1 MELVFYFF
9 CSATSDE
16 RREKFNMR
24 KALIVGIDYYNN
36 VAPLYGCS
44 TDACAVDSVLS
55 TNGDGTKNFDTKLC
69 IATDQYSIISRKE
82 LKNNIEELF
91 KDNCEISLFYFSGHG
106 YIESTGGY
114 LITSDCS
121 EGDDG
126 LPMSDLLNIANASPA
141 RNKIIVLDCC
151 HSGIMGNPSYL
162 DASILKEGMTI
173 LTASSAEQYALEE
186 EGSGVFTKLFVNAL
200 NGSAAN
206 LLGDITPGSIYAH
219 IDQSLGLWEQR
230 PIFKTN
236 IRQFTVL
243 RRMFPSI
250 SLADLKKI
258 VELFPMKDQ
267 DFKLDPSFEPQ
278 STNPNEEN
286 MKKFEILQKY
296 NRINLVVPVDS
307 KHMYFA
313 AMEEKSCRLTVLGKH
328 YWNLVKKHRI

>member
-1 MELVFYFF
+1 
-9 CSATSDE
+9 
-16 RREKFNMR
+16 MR

-114 LITSDCS
+114 LITSECS

-258 VELFPMKDQ
+258 VDQIKMVTGDTKQDITDIYEDEQERSAVISYSELIK
-267 DFKLDPSFEPQ
+267 SNNVN
-278 STNPNEEN
+278 TNITIQKEET
-286 MKKFEILQKY
+286 Y
-296 NRINLVVPVDS
+296 VVPEYDNNEA
-307 KHMYFA
+307 FL
-313 AMEEKSCRLTVLGKH
+313 KSLKEQVLI
-328 YWNLVKKHRI
+328 RIQKLQAIFLF